1 MGSAPFGSCGNGY
14 HFPPATRPS
23 LGRGYSRQR
32 LAATCK
38 PYVPQRHSGNVGWM
52 TVSCSRA
59 VTRMS
64 RYLGSAATLQASHS
78 QDTAAWLAWVWWPP
92 NSSGLQ
98 GHRRKRP
105 LRHFAGPAHARK
117 QHAAAHRRR
126 SNPRPCGPATYRR
139 AQWEETDVG
148 PRLPGGIAVRH
159 WPLLDLVVW
168 CVALPGAVAD

>member
-92 NSSGLQ
+92 QLLGSSRPPAKETPAPLCGPRSCTKAACSRPPQTLQ
-98 GHRRKRP
+98 SPSVWSRDVPQGAVGRDGCGATTAWRHRSST
-105 LRHFAGPAHARK
+105 LALAGSGRLVCRSA
-117 QHAAAHRRR
+117 RRR
-126 SNPRPCGPATYRR
+126 R
-139 AQWEETDVG
+139 
-148 PRLPGGIAVRH
+148 
-159 WPLLDLVVW
+159 
-168 CVALPGAVAD
+168 